1 MASVNEKTR
10 STLRRSGQPNWPSR
24 HFAMTPQNYALS
36 ILLCLSLATMLFM
49 PIRSE
54 GEEAPNHPTLAI
66 GAAAPDFCLPG
77 IDGKTHCLKDY
88 AGSKVLVVA
97 FICNHCPTS
106 QLYETR
112 IKQLTDDYKDK
123 GVALVAI
130 EPNAPDAVLLNE
142 MGYTDVGDSLDDMK
156 IRAAH
161 RHFNFPYLYDG
172 DTQKISNA
180 YGPSATPHLFV
191 FDAERKL
198 RYEGRLDNNMRE
210 PLVTKRDARDAID
223 ALLAGQPVAVA
234 KTPSVGCSTKWI
246 YKEAGR
252 HKEIEEIEKK
262 PVELKTISMDDLKA
276 LRKNSTGKL
285 LLVDF
290 WATWCGPCREELPK
304 FETMYRMYGHR
315 AFDFVTVSINYPDE
329 QAGVLK
335 VLTGE
340 HATSTNRILGSTDI
354 YPQLAAFDPE
364 WNAAVPYTLLIR
376 PDGEVVYKIQGT
388 VDALQL
394 KRLIIANLADDD
406 YIGHQ
411 AYWKSAV
418 EPKP

>member
-1 MASVNEKTR
+1 MASFTEKTR
-10 STLRRSGQPNWPSR
+10 STLRHPNRPSR
-24 HFAMTPQNYALS
+24 YSAMYPQNCALP
-36 ILLCLSLATMLFM
+36 ILLCLFFATMLFM

-112 IKQLTDDYKDK
+112 IKQLTEDYNDK

-161 RHFNFPYLYDG
+161 RHFNFSYLYDG
-172 DTQKISNA
+172 DTQKISTA

-191 FDAERKL
+191 FDAGRKL
-198 RYEGRLDNNMRE
+198 RYEGRLDNNTRE

-234 KTPSVGCSTKWI
+234 RTPSVGCSTKWI

-252 HKEIEEIEKK
+252 HKEMEEIEKK

-411 AYWKSAV
+411 AYWKSAA
-418 EPKP
+418 ETKP